1 MPLITRAINGAV
13 DLLQLQRLNPVR
25 YPMLLQSVAGGNTLS
40 RWDIL
45 FVANGE
51 GLQSHAGHTS
61 DLANKSIHLP
71 FLNAL
76 DVEFI
81 AQKNSEQSHLPFIGG
96 WALYLGYELAAQIEQ
111 RLHLPE
117 FIGPLPDALALRC
130 PAAVLYDKQ
139 CDEYIAI
146 AEPNFEYLLERI
158 FEDIQ
163 NEKMTVPFE
172 VWPDQS
178 ICSEDKPE
186 QFIQAVKR
194 ILEYLKSGDVFQ
206 VNVSRAWRFTL
217 ANANNFAH
225 DIYQRLCR
233 QNPAPFA
240 GFLQFKNWSLISSS
254 PERLVSVKESRVQ
267 TRPIAGTRP
276 RIQGENEQDMIDELI
291 GHPKER
297 AEHVMLIDLE
307 RNDLSRVCTPGS
319 IIVDELM
326 IIESYEHVHHI
337 VSNVSGNL
345 LPGSSPGQIIAA
357 VFPGGTITGCPKVR
371 CMEIIAELEQTGRG
385 PYTGAMGYLNRN
397 GNLDLNILI
406 RSLWL
411 AEDTL
416 QLRAGAG
423 IVFDSVPEQ
432 ELQETRDKARGV
444 LRALGAVT

>member
-1 MPLITRAINGAV
+1 MPLITRPINGAV
-13 DLLQLQRLNPVR
+13 DLLQLQRLNALR
-25 YPMLLQSVAGGNTLS
+25 YPMLLQSVAGGNSLS

-45 FVANGE
+45 FIANGE
-51 GLQSHAGHTS
+51 GLQLHAGHTS
-61 DLANKSIHLP
+61 DLSNNPIHLP

-76 DVEFI
+76 DVEF
-81 AQKNSEQSHLPFIGG
+81 AEQKSTEQSHLPFIGG
-96 WALYLGYELAAQIEQ
+96 WAVYLGYELAGQIEH

-117 FIGPLPDALALRC
+117 FTGPLPDALALRC

-139 CDEYIAI
+139 QNEYLAI
-146 AEPNFEYLLERI
+146 AESNFEYLLDSL
-158 FEDIQ
+158 FEDVQKCQIPQ
-163 NEKMTVPFE
+163 KFEK
-172 VWPDQS
+172 WPEQS
-178 ICSEDKPE
+178 ICIEDEPE
-186 QFIQAVKR
+186 KFIQAVQR
-194 ILEYLKSGDVFQ
+194 ILEYLKAGDVFQ
-206 VNVSRAWRFTL
+206 VNVSRAWQCTL
-217 ANANNFAH
+217 KNANSYAH
-225 DIYQRLCR
+225 DLYQRLCR
-233 QNPAPFA
+233 LNPAPFA
-240 GFLQFKNWSLISSS
+240 GVLQFKDWSLISSS
-254 PERLVSVKESRVQ
+254 PERLVSVNEGRVQ

-276 RIQGENEQDMIDELI
+276 RIAGENEQDKIDELI

-307 RNDLSRVCTPGS
+307 RNDLSRVCKPGS
-319 IIVDELM
+319 IVVDELM

-337 VSNVSGNL
+337 VSNVSGQL
-345 LPGSSPGQIIAA
+345 LPGSTPGQIIAA

-397 GNLDLNILI
+397 GNMDLNILI

-411 AEDTL
+411 SEDIM

-444 LRALGAVT
+444 LRALGVVS

>member
-13 DLLQLQRLNPVR
+13 DLLQLQGLNPAR
-25 YPMLLQSVAGGNTLS
+25 YPMLLQSVAGGNSLS

-51 GLQSHAGHTS
+51 GLQSQAGDTS
-61 DLANKSIHLP
+61 DLANNPIHLP

-76 DVEFI
+76 DVEYI
-81 AQKNSEQSHLPFIGG
+81 AQKSAEQSHLPFIGG
-96 WALYLGYELAAQIEQ
+96 WAVYLGYELAGQIEQ
-111 RLHLPE
+111 RLHLPK
-117 FIGPLPDALALRC
+117 FTGPLPDALALRC
-130 PAAVLYDKQ
+130 PAAVLYDKHR
-139 CDEYIAI
+139 DEYLAI
-146 AEPNFEYLLERI
+146 AESNFESLLDTI

-163 NEKMTVPFE
+163 SSQITAPFE
-172 VWPDQS
+172 LWPEKS
-178 ICSEDKPE
+178 ICTEDEPE
-186 QFIQAVKR
+186 QFIWSVKR
-194 ILEYLKSGDVFQ
+194 ILDYLKAGDVFQ
-206 VNVSRAWRFTL
+206 VNVSRAWQFTL
-217 ANANNFAH
+217 ANANNYAH

-254 PERLVSVKESRVQ
+254 PERLVSVKENHVQ

-276 RIQGENEQDMIDELI
+276 RIQGENEQEMIAKLI
-291 GHPKER
+291 EHPKER

-319 IIVDELM
+319 IVVDELM

-345 LPGSSPGQIIAA
+345 LPGSTPGQIIAA

-371 CMEIIAELEQTGRG
+371 CMEIIAELERTGRG
-385 PYTGAMGYLNRN
+385 PYTGAMGYINRN

-411 AEDTL
+411 SDKTL

-423 IVFDSVPEQ
+423 IVFDSIPEQ

-444 LRALGAVT
+444 LRALGVFS